1 MLGVSLPKMRKF
13 NARAEDFVLRSF
25 FFGERITMLKF
36 YDVEE
41 NYINYLKT
49 IDRQIPDIAYSTNN
63 KFVCGIV
70 LDIGGVTYYAP
81 ISHTTQRFRTSK
93 LIYDKGTPIS
103 SIRFSFMFPAPQSV
117 LTQKNF
123 AQIRAVDPNYAD
135 VITAEYRYC
144 VRNENDILQK
154 ANSVYNIGC
163 NKNHPYNYTCCDFKK
178 LESEYMKYDKTVAY

>member
-1 MLGVSLPKMRKF
+1 M
-13 NARAEDFVLRSF
+13 
-25 FFGERITMLKF
+25 IKF

-49 IDRQIPDIAYSTNN
+49 IDRQIPNIAYSTNN

-70 LDIGGVTYYAP
+70 LDIDGVTYYAP

-93 LIYDKGTPIS
+93 LIYDKGRPIS

-123 AQIRAVDPNYAD
+123 AQIRAIDPNYAD
-135 VITAEYRYC
+135 VITAEYKYC
-144 VRNENDILQK
+144 VNNEIDILQK

-163 NKNHPYNYTCCDFKK
+163 NKNHPNNYTCCDFKK
-178 LESEYMKYDKTVAY
+178 LESEYMKYDKTVTY